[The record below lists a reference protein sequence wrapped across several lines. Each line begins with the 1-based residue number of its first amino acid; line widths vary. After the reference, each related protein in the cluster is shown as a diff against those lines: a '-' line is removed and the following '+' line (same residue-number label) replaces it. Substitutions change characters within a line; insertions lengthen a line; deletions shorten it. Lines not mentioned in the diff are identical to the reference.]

1 MGMEHRQLRHHRD
14 DGRSG
19 YADRLARRPKTGS
32 ATVTATFKD
41 IDGNPVEGISISKTY
56 TVMPL
61 DISKATVTV
70 PGEYAYTGHEVEP
83 KPLVSMSG
91 TELIEGVDY
100 TVTYSDNV
108 EIGQAT
114 VTITGIGNAAGT
126 ASGTFSIGK
135 ADIFPATL
143 SSIAPSPIPARRTSP
158 RPPSRPRGLWRARR
172 GHRLHLRVRRQRQRR
187 IRQGACRRHGQLQ
200 GLVQLA
206 PLRHHAHRCCRRN
219 D

>member
-1 MGMEHRQLRHHRD
+1 
-14 DGRSG
+14 
-19 YADRLARRPKTGS
+19 
-32 ATVTATFKD
+32 
-41 IDGNPVEGISISKTY
+41 
-56 TVMPL
+56 MPL

-70 PGEYAYTGHEVEP
+70 PGEHAYTGHEVEP

-143 SSIAPSPIPARRTSP
+143 SSIAPLPYTGEAHEPTPTVTLAGFGALVEGTDFTYEYEDNVNAGSGKVHVVGMGNFKGSSGWLLFDITPIDVAD
-158 RPPSRPRGLWRARR
+158 A
-172 GHRLHLRVRRQRQRR
+172 
-187 IRQGACRRHGQLQ
+187 
-200 GLVQLA
+200 
-206 PLRHHAHRCCRRN
+206 N